1 MGGKVQLT
9 EASATGNED
18 TLWVEASRV
27 DGDLQAEKSPGRLR
41 ALKNQIGG
49 NLQFVE
55 NRTGAYEIKNN
66 HIKGDLQ
73 FFKNRGSGEITG
85 NIVEGNLQS
94 KENVPA
100 PVVAGNTV
108 RGDTEID
115 SSPPAPTP
123 VKPAVHIPPLLL
135 EE

>member
-1 MGGKVQLT
+1 MQIPNRKL
-9 EASATGNED
+9 
-18 TLWVEASRV
+18 
-27 DGDLQAEKSPGRLR
+27 
-41 ALKNQIGG
+41 LKN
-49 NLQFVE
+49 NS
-55 NRTGAYEIKNN
+55 IKE
-66 HIKGDLQ
+66 DLQ